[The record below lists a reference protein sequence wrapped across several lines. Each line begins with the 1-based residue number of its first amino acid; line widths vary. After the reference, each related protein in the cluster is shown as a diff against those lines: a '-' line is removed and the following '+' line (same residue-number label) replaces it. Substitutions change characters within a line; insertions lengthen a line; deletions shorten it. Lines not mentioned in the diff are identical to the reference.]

1 MSVFNAEVKISFSW
15 HVGIGEDS
23 KEVEV
28 QKDRALRERE
38 VVYRTI
44 QQIPPNPREPWD
56 REMDFDDLLTPEIP
70 TEQMPDVEPLEAPA
84 GSQEVAAPVA
94 STSSQNVGGTSMPEP
109 DLELLAEL
117 LKNPQLVFALTSGQ
131 AGEISSSETIKLLD
145 MIKANGGNS
154 LSSLAALGTKTD
166 NKVEVSLPSPTP
178 SSDPVTVRKFKHIL
192 YTTLLCIYGII
203 SVFSAISSSC
213 LCTCLTCKFWRS
225 GMKGRA
231 RYVYT
236 EAENFLRLPS
246 LHYPLNLQ

>member
-154 LSSLAALGTKTD
+154 F
-166 NKVEVSLPSPTP
+166 E
-178 SSDPVTVRKFKHIL
+178 
-192 YTTLLCIYGII
+192 
-203 SVFSAISSSC
+203 
-213 LCTCLTCKFWRS
+213 
-225 GMKGRA
+225 
-231 RYVYT
+231 
-236 EAENFLRLPS
+236 
-246 LHYPLNLQ
+246 